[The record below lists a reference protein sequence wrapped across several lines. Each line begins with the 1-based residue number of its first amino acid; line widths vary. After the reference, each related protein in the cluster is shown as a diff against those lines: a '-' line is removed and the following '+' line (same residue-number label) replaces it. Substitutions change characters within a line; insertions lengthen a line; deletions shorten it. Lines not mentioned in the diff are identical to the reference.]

1 MNNPMI
7 NMLFKVMQSRGINI
21 PSNVNMNNPQEIVNY
36 LLQSGKI
43 SQDQYN
49 RAYQTYRNIYG
60 NGMNNPQQSN

>member
-49 RAYQTYRNIYG
+49 RAYQQYRN
-60 NGMNNPQQSN
+60 MVSNNNSR